1 MIRTG
6 KYPFRLAVVVL
17 ATVMALCGGESRL
30 SAQDTAV
37 QESKKAALEK
47 EISQLQK
54 LIDNNNKL
62 TGNAL
67 AGLDLLRTQIATRKK
82 LVEES
87 NREIALLK
95 DSIKT
100 VESRASALKAR
111 LDTLSLHYERLI
123 RSAYKNRDARIWYIY
138 VLSSKDFAQA
148 TRRYAYF
155 KSLSSQMSES
165 AGKIKVAQKELDS
178 EKARLSDLMT
188 SADKLLE
195 ARKADLERL
204 NSEQARSD
212 KMVAQLKRN
221 KTKYQKQ
228 LSVKKQQV
236 EALNKEIEKIIAK
249 YMAEA
254 AKKPS
259 DKKSSST
266 TATVDYKLAA
276 EFESNKG
283 KLPWPADGPVVEKFG
298 KHAHPVYKSIEMPFS
313 NGIGIGLPAGSEVKA
328 VFNGEVRRIIVMP
341 GYNKCVLIQHGNYFT
356 FYCKLDEVKVK
367 TGDKVTTGQVIGTVD
382 TIDGQ
387 TQLHLQV
394 WKEKTPQNPE
404 SWLRPR

>member
-1 MIRTG
+1 MRSG
-6 KYPFRLAVVVL
+6 EKYSFRVILVVVVL
-17 ATVMALCGGESRL
+17 TLTCISGKL
-30 SAQDTAV
+30 LAQDTAA

-47 EISQLQK
+47 EITQLQK
-54 LIDNNNKL
+54 LIDDNNKL

-67 AGLDLLRTQIATRKK
+67 AGLDLLRGQIAARKK

-87 NREIALLK
+87 DREITSLK
-95 DSIKT
+95 DSIKK
-100 VESRASALKAR
+100 VESRANALEAR

-138 VLSSKDFAQA
+138 VLSSRDFAQA
-148 TRRYAYF
+148 TRRFAYF
-155 KSLSSQMSES
+155 KSLSSQMSGS
-165 AGKIKVAQKELDS
+165 AEKIKVAQKDLAN
-178 EKARLSDLMT
+178 EKLRLSEMM
-188 SADKLLE
+188 SAANKLRE
-195 ARKADLERL
+195 NRKAEVERL
-204 NSEQARSD
+204 SEEQARSD
-212 KMVAQLKRN
+212 KMVAQLKRS

-254 AKKPS
+254 AKKQS
-259 DKKSSST
+259 DKKSSSS
-266 TATVDYKLAA
+266 AVVDYKLAA

-298 KHAHPVYKSIEMPFS
+298 RHAHPVYKSIEMPFS
-313 NGIGIGLPAGSEVKA
+313 NGISIGLPVGSAVKV

-341 GYNKCVLIQHGNYFT
+341 GYNKCVLVQHGNYFT
-356 FYCKLDEVKVK
+356 FYCKLGDVNVK
-367 TGDKVTTGQVIGTVD
+367 TGDKVTTGQVIGIVD